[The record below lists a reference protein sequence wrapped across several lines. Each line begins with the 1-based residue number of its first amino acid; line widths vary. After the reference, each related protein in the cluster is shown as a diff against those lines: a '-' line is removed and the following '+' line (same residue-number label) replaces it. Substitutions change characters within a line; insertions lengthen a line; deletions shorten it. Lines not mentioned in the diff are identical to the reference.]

1 MRLWIVVGVIVLGVL
16 AWASTTSGVL
26 TGKRA
31 NAARGCHRAT
41 PGSLARVVS
50 SAHAGDKIC
59 LAAGDYGTFRG
70 AAKRGTVTLSGDR
83 RRSARMTLE
92 LSGARGLVLEH
103 LRIRGG
109 TLTGDTRNILIRDST
124 FSAPTT
130 IDGLAGANVRFDR
143 DTFNNMNVP
152 SLHATPARIHLAYGS
167 GTASGVTISR
177 SLFAGGDADGIQ
189 TGVGVRIVD
198 NEFRDILGHGG
209 PNHTDAIQ
217 LLGAPHAVVR
227 GNYIHHSDSGI
238 VAYDGLAAAT
248 IEDNVVDL
256 TEPGSMRP
264 WGIEV
269 YSDNGS
275 TVRHNT
281 LKYGRCKYR
290 LPCGLIDINRKQGDP
305 AGQGTTVTDNVA
317 TQISLQ
323 NGSALARRGG
333 NLVRIDAEDGDRR
346 GVPKFA
352 GGRDPDDY
360 RGFLLAPGSPGR
372 RSASDSSNPGI
383 SR

>member
-1 MRLWIVVGVIVLGVL
+1 MRLSIVIGLIALGVL
-16 AWASTTSGVL
+16 IWASMTSGGL
-26 TGKRA
+26 AHKPA
-31 NAARGCHRAT
+31 DAHHCHRAT
-41 PGSLARVVS
+41 PGSLGHVLSA
-50 SAHAGDKIC
+50 AHAGDRIC

-70 AAKRGTVTLSGDR
+70 AAKPGTVTLSGDR

-109 TLTGDTRNILIRDST
+109 ALTGDTRNILIRHST

-130 IDGLAGANVRFDR
+130 IDGLANANVHFDH
-143 DTFNNMNVP
+143 DTFNDMNV
-152 SLHATPARIHLAYGS
+152 LNVRATPARIHLAYAS
-167 GTASGVTISR
+167 GTPSGVTISR

-189 TGVGVRIVD
+189 TGVGVRIID
-198 NEFRDILGHGG
+198 NEFRDVLGHGG

-227 GNYIHHSDSGI
+227 GNYIHHSDTGI
-238 VAYDGLAAAT
+238 VAYDGLDAAT

-256 TEPGSMRP
+256 TEPGSRRP
-264 WGIEV
+264 WGIEL
-269 YSDNGS
+269 YSDRGS

-281 LKYGRCKYR
+281 LKYGRCEYG
-290 LPCGLIDINRKQGDP
+290 LPCGLIDINRKQDDA
-305 AGQGTTVTDNVA
+305 AGQGTIVTDNVA

-333 NLVRIDAEDGDRR
+333 NLVRMDPEGSDMR
-346 GVPKFA
+346 GVPEFA

-360 RGFLLAPGSPGR
+360 LGFRLAPGSPGR
-372 RSASDSSNPGI
+372 RGASDASDPGI